1 MTSIPVLLPPAAISS
16 IKPADSSRREW
27 TPTKYLSPLQPPVQD
42 DSKIQEME
50 MAAARQFMDGKA
62 IKKTR
67 PRRTVD
73 YNGGMGRWVLV
84 RGALNS
90 WGLR

>member
-1 MTSIPVLLPPAAISS
+1 MASLPVLLPPKVIPSPQAANFHQ
-16 IKPADSSRREW
+16 EW
-27 TPTKYLSPLQPPVQD
+27 TPTKYMSPPQPPAQD

-50 MAAARQFMDGKA
+50 LAAARHFLDGKA

-73 YNGGMGRWVLV
+73 YNGSMGRWILV
-84 RGALNS
+84 SAHDG
-90 WGLR
+90 